1 MTKRMLI
8 MLGAVG
14 LVFGGILVFQLLVK
28 PAMMRKFIPVGVIPP
43 QTVSTAKAG
52 FSEWQGEFQAV
63 GTLRAV
69 RGADIAPEVAGV
81 ITAIHFQSGQEI
93 EAGAPLVQL
102 NAEADFARLQSLAA
116 AAELAEVNYQRD
128 QKQLEIQAVSRAVVD
143 ADAANLKSAKA
154 QLAEQQALVN
164 KKLVR
169 APFAG
174 RVGIR
179 AVDIGQYV
187 TAGTKLVTLQALDPV
202 YVDFYAPQKSLG
214 KIAPKQRMVLQTD
227 AFASERF
234 PGEISSIDPKVDP
247 ATRNVQVRGTVRNP
261 KRTLLPGMFA
271 TVAITSGEPQR
282 YITLPQTA
290 VSYNPYGDTVFI
302 VEEQKGEDGKAR
314 LVAQQKFVTT
324 GGTRGDQV
332 AILSGVKEGDTVVTA
347 GQIKLRSG
355 GVPVIVNNSIQ
366 PANERA
372 PQPKDQ

>member
-1 MTKRMLI
+1 MTKRMII
-8 MLGAVG
+8 MLAIVG
-14 LVFGGILVFQLLVK
+14 VLFGGLFGFKAFLG
-28 PAMMRKFIPVGVIPP
+28 GVIKKSISAQGVPA
-43 QTVSTAKAG
+43 QTVSTAKAQVT
-52 FSEWQGEFQAV
+52 EWQGEFQAV

-69 RGADIAPEVAGV
+69 RGADIAPEVSGV

-102 NAEADFARLQSLAA
+102 NAETDLARLQSLAA
-116 AAELAEVNYQRD
+116 AADLAEVNYQRD

-179 AVDIGQYV
+179 AVDLGQYV

-214 KIAPKQRMVLQTD
+214 KIALKQKVVLQTD
-227 AFASERF
+227 AFAGQRF

-247 ATRNVQVRGTVRNP
+247 GTRNVQVRATVRNS

-271 TVAITSGEPQR
+271 TVVIASGGPQR
-282 YITLPQTA
+282 FLTLPQTA
-290 VSYNPYGDTVFI
+290 VSYNPYGDTVFV
-302 VEEQKGEDGKAR
+302 VEESKGKDEKVA
-314 LVAQQKFVTT
+314 LVAQQRFVTT
-324 GGTRGDQV
+324 GETRGDQV
-332 AILSGVKEGDTVVTA
+332 AILSGIKEGDTVVTA

-355 GVPVIVNNSIQ
+355 FPVIVNNSIQ
-366 PANERA
+366 PTNDPA
-372 PQPKDQ
+372 PRPKDQ